1 MFVLGITGGIGAGKS
16 LVLSIIDEEFD
27 AYIVEADK
35 LAHKLMLKGED
46 AYSQILDTFGDEIL
60 DPDSEQIDRSILGK
74 LVLSDKEKLSRLNAI
89 MHPAVKK
96 YIIDDIKLK
105 EDAGTKLYVIEAA
118 LLIQDGYKSICD
130 EIWYISSDRE
140 VRIQRLIE
148 TMAYSREKAEAF
160 LVNQPSD
167 EFFEI
172 NSDKIIKNNEN
183 QMKLRAEVVSLIS
196 NNLLKK

>member
-46 AYSQILDTFGDEIL
+46 AYSQIIDTFGDEIL

-148 TMAYSREKAEAF
+148 SRGYSREKAEAF
-160 LVNQPSD
+160 LLNQPSD

-183 QMKLRAEVVSLIS
+183 QMKLRAEVVNLIS

>member
-46 AYSQILDTFGDEIL
+46 AYSQIIDTFGDEIL

-105 EDAGTKLYVIEAA
+105 EDAGTKLYIIEAA

-148 TMAYSREKAEAF
+148 SRGYSREKAEAF
-160 LVNQPSD
+160 LLNQPSD

-172 NSDKIIKNNEN
+172 NSDNIIKNNEN
-183 QMKLRAEVVSLIS
+183 QMKLRAEVVSLIN

>member
-16 LVLSIIDEEFD
+16 LVLSIIDDEFD

-35 LAHKLMLKGED
+35 LAHKLMLKGEN
-46 AYSQILDTFGDEIL
+46 AYSQIIDTFGDEIL
-60 DPDSEQIDRSILGK
+60 DPDSEQIDRSILCK

-130 EIWYISSDRE
+130 EIWYISADRE

-148 TMAYSREKAEAF
+148 SRGYSREKADAF
-160 LVNQPSD
+160 LLNQPSD

-183 QMKLRAEVVSLIS
+183 QMKLRAEVVSFIN

>member
-35 LAHKLMLKGED
+35 LAHKLMLKGEE
-46 AYSQILDTFGDEIL
+46 AYSQIIDTFGDEIL

-148 TMAYSREKAEAF
+148 SRGYSREKAEAF
-160 LVNQPSD
+160 LLNQPSD

>member
-16 LVLSIIDEEFD
+16 LVLSIIDDEFD

-35 LAHKLMLKGED
+35 LAHKLMLKGEN
-46 AYSQILDTFGDEIL
+46 AYSQIIDTFGDEIL

-89 MHPAVKK
+89 MHPSVKK

-130 EIWYISSDRE
+130 EIWYISADRE
-140 VRIQRLIE
+140 VRIRRLIE
-148 TMAYSREKAEAF
+148 SRGYSREKAEAF
-160 LVNQPSD
+160 LLNQPSD

-183 QMKLRAEVVSLIS
+183 QMKLRAEVVSLIN

>member
-46 AYSQILDTFGDEIL
+46 AYNQIIDTFGDEIL

-96 YIIDDIKLK
+96 YIIDDINTKK
-105 EDAGTKLYVIEAA
+105 DAGTKLYVIEAA

-130 EIWYISSDRE
+130 EIWYVNADRE

-148 TMAYSREKAEAF
+148 SRGYSREKAESF
-160 LVNQPSD
+160 LSNQPSD
-167 EFFEI
+167 EYFEI
-172 NSDKIIKNNEN
+172 NSDRVINNNEN
-183 QMKLRAEVVSLIS
+183 QMKLRAEVVSLIN

>member
-27 AYIVEADK
+27 AYIVETDK

-46 AYSQILDTFGDEIL
+46 AYSQIIDTFGDEIL
-60 DPDSEQIDRSILGK
+60 DPVSEQIDRSILGK

-148 TMAYSREKAEAF
+148 SRGYSREKAEAF
-160 LVNQPSD
+160 LLNQPSD

-183 QMKLRAEVVSLIS
+183 QMKLRAEVVNLIS

>member
-46 AYSQILDTFGDEIL
+46 AYSQIIDTFGDEIL

-148 TMAYSREKAEAF
+148 SRGYSREKAEAF
-160 LVNQPSD
+160 LHNQPSD

-183 QMKLRAEVVSLIS
+183 QMKLRAEVVSLIN

>member
-46 AYSQILDTFGDEIL
+46 AYSQIIDTFGDEIL

-74 LVLSDKEKLSRLNAI
+74 LVLSDKEKLASLNAI

-130 EIWYISSDRE
+130 EIWYISADRE

-148 TMAYSREKAEAF
+148 SRGYSREKAEAF
-160 LVNQPSD
+160 LLNQPSD

-183 QMKLRAEVVSLIS
+183 QMKLRAEVVSLIN

>member
-46 AYSQILDTFGDEIL
+46 AYSQIIDTFGDEIL

-105 EDAGTKLYVIEAA
+105 EDAGTKLYIIEAA

-148 TMAYSREKAEAF
+148 SRGYSREKAEAF
-160 LVNQPSD
+160 LLNQPSD

-183 QMKLRAEVVSLIS
+183 QMKLRAEVVSLIN

>member
-46 AYSQILDTFGDEIL
+46 AYSQIIDTFGDEIL

-148 TMAYSREKAEAF
+148 SRGYSREKAEAF
-160 LVNQPSD
+160 LLNQPSD

-183 QMKLRAEVVSLIS
+183 QMKLRTEVVSLIS

>member
-46 AYSQILDTFGDEIL
+46 AYSQIIYTFGDEIL

-74 LVLSDKEKLSRLNAI
+74 LVLSDKEKLASLNAI

-130 EIWYISSDRE
+130 EIWYISADRE

-148 TMAYSREKAEAF
+148 SRGYSREKAEAF
-160 LVNQPSD
+160 LLNQPSD

-183 QMKLRAEVVSLIS
+183 QMKLRAEVVSLIN

>member
-35 LAHKLMLKGED
+35 LAHKLMLKGEE
-46 AYSQILDTFGDEIL
+46 AYSQIIDTFGDEIL

-74 LVLSDKEKLSRLNAI
+74 LVLSDKEMLSRLNAI

-148 TMAYSREKAEAF
+148 SRGYSREKAEAF
-160 LVNQPSD
+160 LLNQPSD

-183 QMKLRAEVVSLIS
+183 QMKLRAEVVNLIS

>member
-16 LVLSIIDEEFD
+16 LVLSIIDDEFD

-35 LAHKLMLKGED
+35 LAHKLMLKGEN
-46 AYSQILDTFGDEIL
+46 AYSQIIDTFGDEIL

-130 EIWYISSDRE
+130 EIWYISTDRE

-148 TMAYSREKAEAF
+148 SRGYSREKAEAF
-160 LVNQPSD
+160 LLNQPSD

-183 QMKLRAEVVSLIS
+183 QMKLRAEVVSFIN

>member
-16 LVLSIIDEEFD
+16 LVLSIIDDEFD

-35 LAHKLMLKGED
+35 LAHKLMLKGEN
-46 AYSQILDTFGDEIL
+46 AYSQIIDTFGDEIL

-130 EIWYISSDRE
+130 EIWYISADRE

-148 TMAYSREKAEAF
+148 SRGYSREKAEAF
-160 LVNQPSD
+160 LLNQPSD

-183 QMKLRAEVVSLIS
+183 QMKLRAEVVSFIN

>member
-1 MFVLGITGGIGAGKS
+1 M
-16 LVLSIIDEEFD
+16 LSIIDEEFD

-46 AYSQILDTFGDEIL
+46 AYSQIIDTFGDEIL

-148 TMAYSREKAEAF
+148 SRGYSREKAEAF
-160 LVNQPSD
+160 LLNQPSD

-183 QMKLRAEVVSLIS
+183 QMKLRAEVVNLIS

>member
-1 MFVLGITGGIGAGKS
+1 MVVLGITGGIGAGKS

-46 AYSQILDTFGDEIL
+46 AYSQIIDTFGDEIL

-74 LVLSDKEKLSRLNAI
+74 LVLGDKEKLSRLNAI

-148 TMAYSREKAEAF
+148 SRGYSREKAEAF
-160 LVNQPSD
+160 LLNQPSD

-183 QMKLRAEVVSLIS
+183 QMKLRAEVVSLIN

>member
-46 AYSQILDTFGDEIL
+46 AYSQIIDTFGDEIL

-148 TMAYSREKAEAF
+148 SRGYSREKAEAF
-160 LVNQPSD
+160 LLNQPSD

>member
-46 AYSQILDTFGDEIL
+46 AYSQIIDTFGDEIL

-148 TMAYSREKAEAF
+148 SRGYSREKAEAF
-160 LVNQPSD
+160 LLNQPSD

-183 QMKLRAEVVSLIS
+183 QMKLRAEVVSLIN

>member
-46 AYSQILDTFGDEIL
+46 AYSQIIDTFGDEIL

-74 LVLSDKEKLSRLNAI
+74 LVLGDKEKLSRLNAI

-96 YIIDDIKLK
+96 YILDDIKLK

-148 TMAYSREKAEAF
+148 SRGYSREKAEAF
-160 LVNQPSD
+160 LLNQPSD

-183 QMKLRAEVVSLIS
+183 QMKLRAEVVSLIN

>member
-1 MFVLGITGGIGAGKS
+1 MVVLGITGGIGAGKS

-46 AYSQILDTFGDEIL
+46 AYSQIIDTFGDEIL

-74 LVLSDKEKLSRLNAI
+74 LVLGDKEKLSRLNAI

-148 TMAYSREKAEAF
+148 SRGYSREKAEAF
-160 LVNQPSD
+160 LLNQPSD